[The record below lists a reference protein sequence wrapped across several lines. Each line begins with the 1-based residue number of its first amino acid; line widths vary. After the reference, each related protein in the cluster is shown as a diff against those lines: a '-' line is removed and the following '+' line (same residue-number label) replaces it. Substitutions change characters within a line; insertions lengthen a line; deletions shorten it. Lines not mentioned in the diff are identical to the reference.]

1 MTSVSARIL
10 ALSFSCTVLSTP
22 VVSAQDLSKY
32 REFQLG
38 MSLAAVAQKTGVTA
52 VTQVPPQSSGL
63 IQELRWQPADGLA
76 ASPPRDSV
84 RKVLLSF
91 FNGELFRIAVS
102 YDWERTEG
110 LTVEDMIAALTS
122 TYGPPITPDSDLI
135 PLLSRSSS
143 GSDKIV
149 AHWEDTQYSINL
161 VRPSYASTFGLVM
174 LSKRLDALA
183 RAAMVEA
190 IWLDDQ
196 QSLAR
201 AIGRKRSLE
210 DQDHVRQD
218 QARTRNKAT
227 FRP

>member
-1 MTSVSARIL
+1 MISVSARVL
-10 ALSFSCTVLSTP
+10 AMSVSVIALSTP

-38 MSLAAVAQKTGVTA
+38 MSLAAVAHKTGVTA
-52 VTQVPPQSSGL
+52 VARVPHQPPEL
-63 IQELRWQPADGLA
+63 IQELMWEPPDGVA
-76 ASPPRDSV
+76 ASPPPDSV

-91 FNGELFRIAVS
+91 FNDELFRIAVS
-102 YDWERTEG
+102 YEWERTEG
-110 LTVEDMIAALTS
+110 LTVEDMIAALSS
-122 TYGPPITPDSDLI
+122 TYGPPITPNGELI
-135 PLLSRSSS
+135 PLLSRSSA

-149 AHWEDTQYSINL
+149 AHWEDAQYSVNL

-174 LSKRLDALA
+174 LSKRVDALA
-183 RAAMVEA
+183 RAATVEA

-196 QSLAR
+196 QSFAR

-210 DQDHVRQD
+210 DQDHVRQE